1 MKKWFWMIGLYTALM
16 ITGCART
23 DKATLGE
30 TGQSATQSPVL
41 ETAAPSPSAVPA
53 HRVITDEQKNGEDG
67 MFQLGMTLEEV
78 RKQLEAEGIDD
89 SNEIENAGDPA
100 DWNQGHRT
108 VMTDRADFTFDENE
122 RLYIID
128 VTDDS
133 PTAAGLKMGDAEA
146 DVVRLYGEDSHA
158 YELPD
163 DGGRVLEYVMNDHY
177 FTVLLQQQ
185 KVGGWGVSSYKW
197 ETNSPVTESYDQVKP
212 AGDDEGTALK
222 EKLYEELQ
230 ANMQKVAQN
239 SDDLMAAV
247 LASDRIRGLQSIM
260 SIVLSD
266 AEVEEM
272 LDQKEQ
278 VQPLLGDSV
287 IYTGYS
293 TQGVHLMAI
302 LSPTTPGN
310 EKYKAAMNK
319 LRGKEDE
326 YAFLSAIAE
335 ASDER
340 SLEVGLDLYAE
351 DLTDSRKEIR
361 LSSIAVSD
369 SSDGTKQVTPF
380 TGKELEPLLTQYGRK
395 HSADLVLA
403 SGDWHA
409 FGFMGTLI
417 NDPVITIE
425 LDGEPVILQR
435 Q

>member
-185 KVGGWGVSSYKW
+185 KVGGWGSLLISGRRTV
-197 ETNSPVTESYDQVKP
+197 PLRR
-212 AGDDEGTALK
+212 A
-222 EKLYEELQ
+222 
-230 ANMQKVAQN
+230 M
-239 SDDLMAAV
+239 
-247 LASDRIRGLQSIM
+247 IR
-260 SIVLSD
+260 
-266 AEVEEM
+266 
-272 LDQKEQ
+272 
-278 VQPLLGDSV
+278 
-287 IYTGYS
+287 
-293 TQGVHLMAI
+293 
-302 LSPTTPGN
+302 
-310 EKYKAAMNK
+310 
-319 LRGKEDE
+319 
-326 YAFLSAIAE
+326 
-335 ASDER
+335 
-340 SLEVGLDLYAE
+340 
-351 DLTDSRKEIR
+351 
-361 LSSIAVSD
+361 
-369 SSDGTKQVTPF
+369 
-380 TGKELEPLLTQYGRK
+380 
-395 HSADLVLA
+395 
-403 SGDWHA
+403 
-409 FGFMGTLI
+409 
-417 NDPVITIE
+417 
-425 LDGEPVILQR
+425 
-435 Q
+435 